1 MKRVASQLVNLRAI
15 ENQEIASTRRFAFCP
30 TPSYPQAIPLRYHTQ
45 HHQPPR
51 RCCTV
56 DPNLPFAHAQHSQ
69 RRSLSGTTPLRMATD
84 DEYMDFLNKANE
96 DPGQGSAST
105 QAQGSHAKKELKAA
119 DHGADIPQPLVKAT
133 KDAFY
138 MSDSDEPFV
147 PVSLAWEKGEG
158 LPDEEEIAKLVG
170 HWDPAKAEVEILDP
184 VDWDRNG
191 QYKEVIDAVR
201 EAGKGNDVRVY
212 RIVKDN
218 SRVEYFV
225 VTRAGEGKGARLV
238 GVKALAI
245 ES

>member
-1 MKRVASQLVNLRAI
+1 
-15 ENQEIASTRRFAFCP
+15 
-30 TPSYPQAIPLRYHTQ
+30 
-45 HHQPPR
+45 
-51 RCCTV
+51 
-56 DPNLPFAHAQHSQ
+56 
-69 RRSLSGTTPLRMATD
+69 
-84 DEYMDFLNKANE
+84 MDVTLTNF
-96 DPGQGSAST
+96 
-105 QAQGSHAKKELKAA
+105 
-119 DHGADIPQPLVKAT
+119 
-133 KDAFY
+133 
-138 MSDSDEPFV
+138 
-147 PVSLAWEKGEG
+147 PVLCA
-158 LPDEEEIAKLVG
+158 EEIAKLVG

>member
-1 MKRVASQLVNLRAI
+1 
-15 ENQEIASTRRFAFCP
+15 
-30 TPSYPQAIPLRYHTQ
+30 
-45 HHQPPR
+45 
-51 RCCTV
+51 
-56 DPNLPFAHAQHSQ
+56 
-69 RRSLSGTTPLRMATD
+69 MAND

-96 DPGQGSAST
+96 DPGQGSASA
-105 QAQGSHAKKELKAA
+105 QAQGGQAKKELKAA

-158 LPDEEEIAKLVG
+158 LPDEDEIAKLVE
-170 HWDPAKAEVEILDP
+170 HWDPAKAEVEIMDP

-191 QYKEVIDAVR
+191 QYKEVIDAVS

-212 RIVKDN
+212 RIVKDK